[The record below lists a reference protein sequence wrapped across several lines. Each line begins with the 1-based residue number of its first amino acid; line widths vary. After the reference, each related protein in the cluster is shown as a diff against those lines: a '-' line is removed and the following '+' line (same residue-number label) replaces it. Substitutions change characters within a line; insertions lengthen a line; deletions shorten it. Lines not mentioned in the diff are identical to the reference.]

1 MKYTEEALNSEE
13 YYELQEQES
22 KIKSKKWMNVFLIVF
37 SMLIIISLLVASS
50 GSWTKFLIPNP
61 PTNENKLSST
71 VHEEQVGFS
80 SRDFVDIVVRPNF
93 QVSINDMY
101 HCRALIKKDSTE
113 YLRCCGSGYES
124 WCCSA
129 SDARAVFAR
138 TRYLYQRYGIRG
150 PEAAVGESAPVG
162 IQGPEADVGA
172 SVPVESNLETS
183 VGSSH
188 LLRSMSKYDWDLCR
202 RLHYKQEGREALKC
216 CASLRV
222 SWCCNA
228 RDLAYWKRVCAAGRC
243 GE

>member
-1 MKYTEEALNSEE
+1 MKFTEEALNSEE
-13 YYELQEQES
+13 YYELQEEEN
-22 KIKSKKWMNVFLIVF
+22 KMKSKKWMNVFLIAF
-37 SMLIIISLLVASS
+37 SMLIIISLLVASN

-80 SRDFVDIVVRPNF
+80 SRPSFH
-93 QVSINDMY
+93 VSINDMY

-113 YLRCCGSGYES
+113 YFRCCSSGYES

-129 SDARAVFAR
+129 SDARQVFAR

-150 PEAAVGESAPVG
+150 PEAAVGESSSVG

-172 SVPVESNLETS
+172 SVPVESNLEIESNLETS

-188 LLRSMSKYDWDLCR
+188 LLRSMSKYDWDICR
-202 RLHYKQEGREALKC
+202 RLYYKQEGRDALKC
-216 CASLRV
+216 CAGGRV
-222 SWCCNA
+222 SWCCSA
-228 RDLAYWKRVCAAGRC
+228 RDLAYWNRVCAAGRC